1 MSGERG
7 QGRGWVRIPASRG
20 EQPAAAGPAGYD
32 APYDRAPYER
42 PPYARPPY
50 ARPPYDRPPYERAPY
65 DQTPYDPAP
74 YDPAPYDRAAYDRA
88 PYDRAPYAAPPP
100 TVQPPIYTSLVTR
113 WREAGRT
120 LPGHPDEEWERLI
133 SQPCWPGR

>member
-1 MSGERG
+1 MSAERG

-20 EQPAAAGPAGYD
+20 EQPATTRRDPPQA
-32 APYDRAPYER
+32 APYPHPQAPHAQAPYGQS
-42 PPYARPPY
+42 PYAQPSYGQPSY
-50 ARPPYDRPPYERAPY
+50 GQQAGHGSGGQYP
-65 DQTPYDPAP
+65 QAP
-74 YDPAPYDRAAYDRA
+74 YDPSTA
-88 PYDRAPYAAPPP
+88 
-100 TVQPPIYTSLVTR
+100 IYLSLLTR

>member
-1 MSGERG
+1 MSAERA

-20 EQPAAAGPAGYD
+20 EQSATARTAGH
-32 APYDRAPYER
+32 ER
-42 PPYARPPY
+42 PPYA
-50 ARPPYDRPPYERAPY
+50 
-65 DQTPYDPAP
+65 
-74 YDPAPYDRAAYDRA
+74 
-88 PYDRAPYAAPPP
+88 APYASPYASPYATASAADQP
-100 TVQPPIYTSLVTR
+100 TIYLSVVKR

>member
-1 MSGERG
+1 MSSERA

-20 EQPAAAGPAGYD
+20 EQPAYGARAAG
-32 APYDRAPYER
+32 
-42 PPYARPPY
+42 
-50 ARPPYDRPPYERAPY
+50 
-65 DQTPYDPAP
+65 
-74 YDPAPYDRAAYDRA
+74 
-88 PYDRAPYAAPPP
+88 YDRAPYAGQYAGPYAGPYATASHADQP
-100 TVQPPIYTSLVTR
+100 TIYLSLVKR

>member
-1 MSGERG
+1 MSTERA

-20 EQPAAAGPAGYD
+20 EQSATGMTAGHDRSAYPGPYGGPHQGPYAGPHPGPYATAAAT
-32 APYDRAPYER
+32 
-42 PPYARPPY
+42 
-50 ARPPYDRPPYERAPY
+50 
-65 DQTPYDPAP
+65 DQAT
-74 YDPAPYDRAAYDRA
+74 
-88 PYDRAPYAAPPP
+88 
-100 TVQPPIYTSLVTR
+100 IYLSVVKR

>member
-1 MSGERG
+1 MSEERA

-20 EQPAAAGPAGYD
+20 EQPARARAAGHD
-32 APYDRAPYER
+32 R
-42 PPYARPPY
+42 PPYAGPY
-50 ARPPYDRPPYERAPY
+50 AG
-65 DQTPYDPAP
+65 
-74 YDPAPYDRAAYDRA
+74 
-88 PYDRAPYAAPPP
+88 PYATASPADQP
-100 TVQPPIYTSLVTR
+100 TIYLSLVKR

>member
-1 MSGERG
+1 MSAERA

-20 EQPAAAGPAGYD
+20 EQSATARTAGH
-32 APYDRAPYER
+32 ER
-42 PPYARPPY
+42 S
-50 ARPPYDRPPYERAPY
+50 
-65 DQTPYDPAP
+65 
-74 YDPAPYDRAAYDRA
+74 
-88 PYDRAPYAAPPP
+88 PYAAPYPGPYAGPHAAPYAGPYATVSAADQP
-100 TVQPPIYTSLVTR
+100 TIYLSVVKR